1 MADSSRAPL
10 STVAATRLSG
20 WLSHLG
26 VSPMAFDD
34 TLSLIDPLLAVHH
47 LRARVIAKITETPSA
62 STIVL
67 QAGPAFHGL
76 QAGQYVMI
84 GVTIAG
90 VRHRRAYSPRAVAGH
105 PGRFAI
111 TVQRQ
116 PGGRVSQHIHEAM
129 RVGDVIDI
137 EQAAGAFTLS
147 LPLPAKVLLMA
158 GGSGITPSMAMLEHL
173 RAHAPHT
180 QVTLIY
186 FARCAEERIFGQ
198 ALQEMA
204 SQWSGL
210 QYLPIDSAVNTPLD
224 GGGRPAP
231 DAQAPQQVL
240 DIALLN
246 RLMPNWS
253 EVPAYCCGPAPL
265 MDAARA
271 LWQAASAS
279 AHLHLEAFAPP
290 KPSGDPD
297 ERHTV
302 RLLRDHSSQHFDA
315 AGDQTILL
323 AGEQAGLSIQHGCR
337 QGICHECTCRL
348 NSGSVRDTTT
358 GERIDG
364 QGQPIRLCVSSAM
377 SDLELETLN

>member
-1 MADSSRAPL
+1 MADSSRAPF
-10 STVAATRLSG
+10 STVATTRLSG
-20 WLSHLG
+20 WLGHLG

-34 TLSLIDPLLAVHH
+34 TLSLIDPLLAIHH
-47 LRARVIAKITETPSA
+47 LRARVVGKVSETPSA
-62 STIVL
+62 STVVL
-67 QAGPAFHGL
+67 QAGAAFHGL
-76 QAGQYVMI
+76 QPGQYVII

-116 PGGRVSQHIHEAM
+116 PEGFVSKYINESLQ
-129 RVGDVIDI
+129 VGAVIDI
-137 EQAAGAFTLS
+137 EQAAGEFTLP
-147 LPLPAKVLLMA
+147 LPLPAEVLLVA

-173 RAHAPHT
+173 HAKAPHT
-180 QVTLIY
+180 RVTLIY
-186 FARCAEERIFGQ
+186 FARSASERIFGQ
-198 ALQEMA
+198 ALQQLAA
-204 SQWSGL
+204 SWPQF
-210 QYLPIDSAVNTPLD
+210 QYVPIDSVANTPTD

-231 DAQAPQQVL
+231 QAQASQQLL
-240 DIALLN
+240 DIELLN
-246 RLMPNWS
+246 RVMPNWA

-279 AHLHLEAFAPP
+279 AHLQLEAFAPP
-290 KPSGDPD
+290 KPSGDPN
-297 ERHTV
+297 EHHSV
-302 RLLRDHSSQHFDA
+302 RLMRDHSAQHFDA
-315 AGDQTILL
+315 AGNQTLL
-323 AGEQAGLSIQHGCR
+323 VAGEEAGLSIQHGCR

-348 NSGSVRDTTT
+348 NSGSVRDIAT

-377 SDLELETLN
+377 SDLELEALN